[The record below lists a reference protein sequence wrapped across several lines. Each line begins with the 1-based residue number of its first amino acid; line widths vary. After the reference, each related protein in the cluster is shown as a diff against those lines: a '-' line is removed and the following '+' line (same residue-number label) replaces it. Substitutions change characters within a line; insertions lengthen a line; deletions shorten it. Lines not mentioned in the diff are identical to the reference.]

1 MLKRSRARGQAP
13 TLLVALALVL
23 GLGIPAIARA
33 EIFQLVDNTRIN
45 GDLVHFYDG
54 VLTIKTAGGEL
65 LKLPREKV
73 KGITFKLPP
82 SRPAYSTPEKTFDLW
97 RGAILKGNFPQVIE
111 CYALMYQGMLAQQ
124 MGEKNEEF
132 SKLQNE
138 VKSTRFT
145 VKGSEKKGDTAVLK
159 ISRKKGDD
167 VETAALNFV
176 LENGE
181 WKMRP

>member
-1 MLKRSRARGQAP
+1 MVKRSPVTGPWP
-13 TLLVALALVL
+13 TLAGPPPLPLARA
-23 GLGIPAIARA
+23 GPARA
-33 EIFQLVDNTRIN
+33 EIFQLVDNTKIS

-54 VLTIKTAGGEL
+54 VLTIKAAGGEL

-73 KGITFKLPP
+73 KSISFKLPP
-82 SRPAYSTPEKTFDLW
+82 ARPAYASPEKTFDLW
-97 RGAILKGNFPQVIE
+97 RGAVLKGNFPQVIE

-124 MGEKNEEF
+124 LGEKNEEF
-132 SKLQNE
+132 TKLQSE
-138 VKSTRFT
+138 VKNTRFT
-145 VKGSEKKGDTAVLK
+145 VKSAEKKGETAVLK

-167 VETAALNFV
+167 VETASLHFV